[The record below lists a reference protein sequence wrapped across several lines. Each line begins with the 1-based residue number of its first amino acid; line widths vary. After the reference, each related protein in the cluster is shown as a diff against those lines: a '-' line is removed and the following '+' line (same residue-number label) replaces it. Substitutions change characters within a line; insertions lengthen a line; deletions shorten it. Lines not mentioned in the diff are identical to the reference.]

1 MKYYSLLTISLTLIL
16 TACNSLPSHE
26 KKILDG
32 EALYYKGVQHLSGQG
47 VQKDE
52 KKALQYFQ
60 AASDK
65 GYVSADNALAVLYDE
80 GIAVKQDKILALK
93 YYEKAAESNDA
104 SALYNL
110 AAYYYENDPT
120 NPKLQQYLTQPISS
134 KDSEALNLKA
144 RIQMNNGNFK
154 EAYQLFTKSAWQQNP
169 EAFFY
174 LSLMN
179 KEGKGMPQNNQKALT
194 YLRKSAELNQPNAL
208 FALGTMY
215 LKGEGVQQDM
225 NKALPLLEKAAQMGH
240 TKAIVNLA
248 IMYQRGDGVEQNIP
262 KSIQLLQVA
271 AAQGDQQAIQAL
283 KTIK

>member
-1 MKYYSLLTISLTLIL
+1 MKYYSLITISLSLVL

-32 EALYYKGVQHLSGQG
+32 DALYYKGVQHLSGQG
-47 VQKDE
+47 AKKDE

-65 GYVSADNALAVLYDE
+65 GYISADNAIAVLYDE

-179 KEGKGMPQNNQKALT
+179 KEGKGTPQNNQKALT

-215 LKGEGVQQDM
+215 LKGEGVQQDT

-248 IMYQRGDGVEQNIP
+248 IMYQKGDGVEQNIP

>member
-1 MKYYSLLTISLTLIL
+1 MTYKILSTIFCTFIV

-65 GYVSADNALAVLYDE
+65 GYVSADNAIAVMYDE
-80 GIAVKQDKILALK
+80 GIAVKQDKTFALK
-93 YYEKAAESNDA
+93 YYEKAAESNEA
-104 SALYNL
+104 SAQYNL

-120 NPKLQQYLTQPISS
+120 NPKLQRYLAQPVPN

-174 LSLMN
+174 LYLMN
-179 KEGKGMPQNNQKALT
+179 KEGKGTPQNNQKALT

-208 FALGTMY
+208 FTLGTMY
-215 LKGEGVQQDM
+215 LKGEGVQQDTD
-225 NKALPLLEKAAQMGH
+225 KALPLLEKAAQMGH

-248 IMYQRGDGVEQNIP
+248 IMYQKGDGVEQNIP
-262 KSIQLLQVA
+262 KFIQLLKVA
-271 AAQGDQQAIQAL
+271 AAQGDQQAIEAL

>member
-1 MKYYSLLTISLTLIL
+1 MKYYSLITISLSLVL

-32 EALYYKGVQHLSGQG
+32 DALYYKGVQHLSGQG
-47 VQKDE
+47 AQKDE

-65 GYVSADNALAVLYDE
+65 GYVSADNALAVMYDE
-80 GIAVKQDKILALK
+80 GIAVKKDKALALQ
-93 YYEKAAESNDA
+93 YYEKAAESNES
-104 SALYNL
+104 SAQYNL

-120 NPKLQQYLTQPISS
+120 HPKLQQYLTQPVPN
-134 KDSEALNLKA
+134 KDGEALNLKA

-179 KEGKGMPQNNQKALT
+179 KEGKGTPQNNQKALT

-208 FALGTMY
+208 FTLGTMY

-225 NKALPLLEKAAQMGH
+225 NKALPLLEKATQMGH

-248 IMYQRGDGVEQNIP
+248 IMYKKGDGVEQNIS

>member
-1 MKYYSLLTISLTLIL
+1 MTYKIFSTIFCAFIL

-47 VQKDE
+47 APKDE

-65 GYVSADNALAVLYDE
+65 GYVSADNAIAVMYDE
-80 GIAVKQDKILALK
+80 GIAVKQDKATALK
-93 YYEKAAESNDA
+93 YYKKAAESNDA
-104 SALYNL
+104 SAQYNL

-120 NPKLQQYLTQPISS
+120 NPKLQQYLTQPVPS

-179 KEGKGMPQNNQKALT
+179 REGKGTPQNNPKALT
-194 YLRKSAELNQPNAL
+194 YLRKSAELNHANAL
-208 FALGTMY
+208 FTLGTMY
-215 LKGEGVQQDM
+215 LKDEGIKQDM
-225 NKALPLLEKAAQMGH
+225 NKALPLLEKAAQVGH

-248 IMYQRGDGVEQNIP
+248 IMYQKGDGVEQNIP
-262 KSIQLLQVA
+262 KSIQLLQIA

>member
-1 MKYYSLLTISLTLIL
+1 MTYKIFSTIFCAFIL

-47 VQKDE
+47 AQKDE

-65 GYVSADNALAVLYDE
+65 GYVSADNAIAVMYDE
-80 GIAVKQDKILALK
+80 GIAVKQDKATALK

-104 SALYNL
+104 SAQYNL

-120 NPKLQQYLTQPISS
+120 NPKLQQYLTQPVPS

-179 KEGKGMPQNNQKALT
+179 KEGKGTPQNNPKALT
-194 YLRKSAELNQPNAL
+194 YLRKSAELNHANAL
-208 FALGTMY
+208 FTLGTMY
-215 LKGEGVQQDM
+215 LKGEGIKQDM
-225 NKALPLLEKAAQMGH
+225 NKALPLLEKAAQVGH

-248 IMYQRGDGVEQNIP
+248 IMYQKGDGVEQNIP
-262 KSIQLLQVA
+262 KSIQLLQIA

>member
-1 MKYYSLLTISLTLIL
+1 MTYKIFSTIFCAFIL

-47 VQKDE
+47 APKDE

-65 GYVSADNALAVLYDE
+65 GYVSADNAIAVMYDE
-80 GIAVKQDKILALK
+80 GIAVKQDKATALK
-93 YYEKAAESNDA
+93 YYKKAAESNDA
-104 SALYNL
+104 SAQYNL

-120 NPKLQQYLTQPISS
+120 NPKLQQYLTLPVPS

-154 EAYQLFTKSAWQQNP
+154 EAYQLFTKSAWQQSP

-179 KEGKGMPQNNQKALT
+179 KEGKGTPQNNPKALT
-194 YLRKSAELNQPNAL
+194 YLRKSAELNHANAL
-208 FALGTMY
+208 FTLGTMY
-215 LKGEGVQQDM
+215 LKGEGIKQDM
-225 NKALPLLEKAAQMGH
+225 NKALPLLEKAAQVGH

-248 IMYQRGDGVEQNIP
+248 IMYQKGDGVEQNIS
-262 KSIQLLQVA
+262 KSIQLLQIA
-271 AAQGDQQAIQAL
+271 ATQGDQQAIQAL

>member
-1 MKYYSLLTISLTLIL
+1 MTYKIFSTIFCAFIL

-47 VQKDE
+47 APKDE

-65 GYVSADNALAVLYDE
+65 GYVSADNAIAVMYDE
-80 GIAVKQDKILALK
+80 GIAVKQDKATALK

-104 SALYNL
+104 SAQYNL

-120 NPKLQQYLTQPISS
+120 NPKLQQYLTQPVPS

-179 KEGKGMPQNNQKALT
+179 KEGKGTPQNNPKALT
-194 YLRKSAELNQPNAL
+194 YLRKSAELNHANAL
-208 FALGTMY
+208 FTLGTMY
-215 LKGEGVQQDM
+215 LKGEGIKQDM
-225 NKALPLLEKAAQMGH
+225 NKALPLLEKAAQVGH

-248 IMYQRGDGVEQNIP
+248 IMYQKGDGVEQNIP
-262 KSIQLLQVA
+262 KSIQLLQIA